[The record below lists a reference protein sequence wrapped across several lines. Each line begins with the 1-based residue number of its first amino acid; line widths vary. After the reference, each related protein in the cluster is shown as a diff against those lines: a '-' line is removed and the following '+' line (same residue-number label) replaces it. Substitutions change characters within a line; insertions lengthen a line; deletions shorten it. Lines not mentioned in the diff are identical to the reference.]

1 MPTNYASPS
10 HYFEGIS
17 AEANPQ
23 AVKLATDL
31 IERESGRFE
40 PEKMPDQ
47 FADAIRELIQAKVE
61 NRAPEV
67 VVASEGK
74 PAPQVINIM
83 AALKESMEAKGRSKV
98 RDAVRKRMGK
108 QPEEEPVARP
118 ARPRPSPRRTPLN
131 GLLGRAALKAQATSL
146 SFGSADFRVHFGEI
160 ESKPHPPMGSLQKA
174 SLHNRVCRLGGE
186 RHAPLGIFTALF
198 RISRHTR
205 SYADTLSLT
214 GLGRLR
220 LPQMKKPQRRGGL
233 GASSVP
239 YGGNQ

>member
-1 MPTNYASPS
+1 MHGREHLVGIKTLGRGLVLYILRYADELREPT

-17 AEANPQ
+17 AEADPR

-31 IERESGRFE
+31 IEQESGRFE

-83 AALKESMEAKGRSKV
+83 AALKESMQAKGRAKV

-108 QPEEEPVARP
+108 QPEEKATPTP
-118 ARPRPSPRRTPLN
+118 ARPEPSTRRT
-131 GLLGRAALKAQATSL
+131 A
-146 SFGSADFRVHFGEI
+146 H
-160 ESKPHPPMGSLQKA
+160 
-174 SLHNRVCRLGGE
+174 
-186 RHAPLGIFTALF
+186 
-198 RISRHTR
+198 
-205 SYADTLSLT
+205 
-214 GLGRLR
+214 
-220 LPQMKKPQRRGGL
+220 
-233 GASSVP
+233 
-239 YGGNQ
+239 